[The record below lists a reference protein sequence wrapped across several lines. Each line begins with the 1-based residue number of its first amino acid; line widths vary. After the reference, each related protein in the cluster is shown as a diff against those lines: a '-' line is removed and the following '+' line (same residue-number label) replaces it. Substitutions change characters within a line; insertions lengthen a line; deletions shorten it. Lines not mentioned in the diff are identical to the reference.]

1 MSRVI
6 KIVLFSLIVLL
17 SIIFYKIYLE
27 EKNLIVQDINTNP
40 AIQKE
45 TLKDNLIH
53 NLTYSVNLGQN
64 NEYIINSDL
73 SEITYKNDS
82 TDEIV
87 NMRGVSA
94 TIIDKNKLPIMI
106 KSDLAE
112 YDNSDYGTLFK
123 KNVRINYLNHEISS
137 NEMQLDF
144 KNKFIKI
151 YDKVQYNG
159 SLGQMFTSNID
170 IDIDNNKIEIYM
182 DNNANLVEFFLT
194 N

>member
-17 SIIFYKIYLE
+17 LIIFYKIYLE

-40 AIQKE
+40 TIQKE

-53 NLTYSVNLGQN
+53 KLTYSVNLGQD
-64 NEYIINSDL
+64 NEYIINSEL
-73 SEITYKNDS
+73 SEITYNND
-82 TDEIV
+82 TTEIV
-87 NMRGVSA
+87 NMRGVTA
-94 TIIDKNKLPIMI
+94 TIIDKNQLPIMI

-144 KNKFIKI
+144 KNKLIKI

-159 SLGQMFTSNID
+159 SLGQMLTSNID
-170 IDIDNNKIEIYM
+170 IDINNNKIEIYM
-182 DNNANLVEFFLT
+182 DNNANLVEFFVT

>member
-73 SEITYKNDS
+73 SEITYKNNS
-82 TDEIV
+82 TEIV

-94 TIIDKNKLPIMI
+94 TIIDKNQLPIMI

>member
-6 KIVLFSLIVLL
+6 KIVLFSLMVLL
-17 SIIFYKIYLE
+17 LIIFYKIYLE

-40 AIQKE
+40 TIQKE

-53 NLTYSVNLGQN
+53 KLTYSVNLGQD
-64 NEYIINSDL
+64 NEYIINSEL
-73 SEITYKNDS
+73 SEITYNND
-82 TDEIV
+82 TTEIV
-87 NMRGVSA
+87 NMRGVTA
-94 TIIDKNKLPIMI
+94 TIIDKNQLPIMI

-144 KNKFIKI
+144 KNKLIKI

-170 IDIDNNKIEIYM
+170 IDINNNKIEIYM
-182 DNNANLVEFFLT
+182 DNNANLVEFFVT

>member
-6 KIVLFSLIVLL
+6 KIVLFSLMILL
-17 SIIFYKIYLE
+17 LIIFYKIYLE
-27 EKNLIVQDINTNP
+27 EKNLIVQEINTNP
-40 AIQKE
+40 TIQKE

-53 NLTYSVNLGQN
+53 NLTYSVNLGQD
-64 NEYIINSDL
+64 NEYIINSEL
-73 SEITYKNDS
+73 SEITYNND
-82 TDEIV
+82 TTEIV
-87 NMRGVSA
+87 NMQGVTA
-94 TIIDKNKLPIMI
+94 TIIDKNQLPIMI

-144 KNKFIKI
+144 KNKLIKI

-159 SLGQMFTSNID
+159 SLGQMLTSNID
-170 IDIDNNKIEIYM
+170 IDINNNKIEIYM
-182 DNNANLVEFFLT
+182 DNNANLVEFFVT

>member
-6 KIVLFSLIVLL
+6 KIVLFSLMILL
-17 SIIFYKIYLE
+17 LIIFYKIYLE

-40 AIQKE
+40 TIQKE

-53 NLTYSVNLGQN
+53 KLTYSVNLGQD
-64 NEYIINSDL
+64 NEYIINSEL
-73 SEITYKNDS
+73 SEITYNNNS
-82 TDEIV
+82 TEIV
-87 NMRGVSA
+87 KMQSVKA
-94 TIIDKNKLPIMI
+94 TIIDKNQLPIMI

-144 KNKFIKI
+144 KNKLIKI

-170 IDIDNNKIEIYM
+170 IDINNNKIEIYM
-182 DNNANLVEFFLT
+182 DNNANLVEFFVT

>member
-17 SIIFYKIYLE
+17 LIIFYKIYLE

-40 AIQKE
+40 TIQKE

-53 NLTYSVNLGQN
+53 KLTYSVNLGQD
-64 NEYIINSDL
+64 NEYIINSEL
-73 SEITYKNDS
+73 SEITYNNDS
-82 TDEIV
+82 TEIV
-87 NMRGVSA
+87 NMQSVKA
-94 TIIDKNKLPIMI
+94 TIIDKNQLPIMI

-144 KNKFIKI
+144 KNKLIKI

-159 SLGQMFTSNID
+159 SLGQMLTSNID
-170 IDIDNNKIEIYM
+170 IDINNNKIEIYM
-182 DNNANLVEFFLT
+182 DNNANLVEFFVT

>member
-17 SIIFYKIYLE
+17 LIIFYKIYLE

-40 AIQKE
+40 TIQKE

-53 NLTYSVNLGQN
+53 KLTYSVNLGQD
-64 NEYIINSDL
+64 NEYIINSEL
-73 SEITYKNDS
+73 SEITYNND
-82 TDEIV
+82 TTEIV
-87 NMRGVSA
+87 NMRGVTA
-94 TIIDKNKLPIMI
+94 TIIDKNQLPIMI

-144 KNKFIKI
+144 KNKLIKI

-170 IDIDNNKIEIYM
+170 IDINNNKIEIYM
-182 DNNANLVEFFLT
+182 DNNANLVEFFVT

>member
-6 KIVLFSLIVLL
+6 KIVLFSLMILL
-17 SIIFYKIYLE
+17 LIIFYKIYLE

-40 AIQKE
+40 TIQKE

-82 TDEIV
+82 TEIV
-87 NMRGVSA
+87 NMQGVSA
-94 TIIDKNKLPIMI
+94 TIIDKNELPIMI

-112 YDNSDYGTLFK
+112 YDNFDYGTLFK

-144 KNKFIKI
+144 KNKLIKI
-151 YDKVQYNG
+151 YDKVEYSG

-170 IDIDNNKIEIYM
+170 IDINNNKIEIYM

>member
-6 KIVLFSLIVLL
+6 KIVLFSLMILL
-17 SIIFYKIYLE
+17 LIIFYKIYLE

-40 AIQKE
+40 TIQKE

-53 NLTYSVNLGQN
+53 KLTYSVNLGQD
-64 NEYIINSDL
+64 NEYIINSEL
-73 SEITYKNDS
+73 SEITYNND
-82 TDEIV
+82 TTEIV
-87 NMRGVSA
+87 NMRGVTA
-94 TIIDKNKLPIMI
+94 TIIDKNQLPIMI

-144 KNKFIKI
+144 KNKLIKI

-170 IDIDNNKIEIYM
+170 IDINNNKIEIYM
-182 DNNANLVEFFLT
+182 DNNANLVEFFVT

>member
-17 SIIFYKIYLE
+17 LIIFYKIYLE

-40 AIQKE
+40 TIQKE

-53 NLTYSVNLGQN
+53 NLTYSVNLGQD
-64 NEYIINSDL
+64 NEYIINSEL
-73 SEITYKNDS
+73 SEITYNND
-82 TDEIV
+82 TTEIV
-87 NMRGVSA
+87 NMQGVTA
-94 TIIDKNKLPIMI
+94 TIIDKNQLPIMI

-144 KNKFIKI
+144 KNKLIKI

-159 SLGQMFTSNID
+159 SLGQMLTSNID
-170 IDIDNNKIEIYM
+170 IDINNNKIEIYM
-182 DNNANLVEFFLT
+182 DNNANLVEFFVT

>member
-6 KIVLFSLIVLL
+6 KIVLFSLMILL
-17 SIIFYKIYLE
+17 LIIFYKIYLE

-40 AIQKE
+40 TIQKE

-53 NLTYSVNLGQN
+53 NLTYSVNLGQD
-64 NEYIINSDL
+64 NEYIINSEL
-73 SEITYKNDS
+73 SEITYNNDS
-82 TDEIV
+82 TEIV
-87 NMRGVSA
+87 NMQSVKA
-94 TIIDKNKLPIMI
+94 TIIDKNQLPIMI

-144 KNKFIKI
+144 KNKLIKI

-159 SLGQMFTSNID
+159 SLGQMLTSNID
-170 IDIDNNKIEIYM
+170 IDINNNKIEIYM
-182 DNNANLVEFFLT
+182 DNNANLVEFFVT

>member
-1 MSRVI
+1 MSRLI

-17 SIIFYKIYLE
+17 LIIFYKIYLE

-40 AIQKE
+40 TIQKE

-82 TDEIV
+82 TEIV
-87 NMRGVSA
+87 NMQGVSA
-94 TIIDKNKLPIMI
+94 TIIDKNQLPIMI

-170 IDIDNNKIEIYM
+170 IDINNNKIEIYM

>member
-17 SIIFYKIYLE
+17 LIIFYKIYLE

-40 AIQKE
+40 TIQKE

-53 NLTYSVNLGQN
+53 NLTYSVNLGQD
-64 NEYIINSDL
+64 NEYIINSEL
-73 SEITYKNDS
+73 SEITYNND
-82 TDEIV
+82 TTEIV
-87 NMRGVSA
+87 NMRGVTA
-94 TIIDKNKLPIMI
+94 TIIDKNQLPIMI

-144 KNKFIKI
+144 KNKLIKI

-170 IDIDNNKIEIYM
+170 IDINNNKIEIYM
-182 DNNANLVEFFLT
+182 DNNANLVEFFVT

>member
-1 MSRVI
+1 MSRLI

-17 SIIFYKIYLE
+17 LIIFYKIYLD
-27 EKNLIVQDINTNP
+27 EKNLIVQNINTNP
-40 AIQKE
+40 TIQKE

-64 NEYIINSDL
+64 NEYIINSEL

-82 TDEIV
+82 TEIV
-87 NMRGVSA
+87 NMQGVSA
-94 TIIDKNKLPIMI
+94 TIIDKNELSIMI

-112 YDNSDYGTLFK
+112 YDNFDYGTLFK

-144 KNKFIKI
+144 KNKLIKI
-151 YDKVQYNG
+151 YDKVEYNG
-159 SLGQMFTSNID
+159 PLGQMFTSNID
-170 IDIDNNKIEIYM
+170 IDINNNKIEIYM

>member
-1 MSRVI
+1 M
-6 KIVLFSLIVLL
+6 
-17 SIIFYKIYLE
+17 IIQE
-27 EKNLIVQDINTNP
+27 INTTP
-40 AIQKE
+40 SIQKE

-53 NLTYSVNLGQN
+53 KLTYSVNLGQN

-73 SEITYKNDS
+73 SEITYNNDS
-82 TDEIV
+82 TEIV
-87 NMRGVSA
+87 NMQGVSA
-94 TIIDKNKLPIMI
+94 TIIDKNQLPIMI

-112 YDNSDYGTLFK
+112 YNNSDYGTLFK

-144 KNKFIKI
+144 KNKIIKI

-159 SLGQMFTSNID
+159 PLGQMFTSNLD
-170 IDIDNNKIEIYM
+170 IDINNNKIEIYM
-182 DNNANLVEFFLT
+182 DNNSNLVEFFLT

>member
-1 MSRVI
+1 MSRLI

-17 SIIFYKIYLE
+17 LIIFYKIYLE
-27 EKNLIVQDINTNP
+27 EKNLIVQNINTNP
-40 AIQKE
+40 TIQKE

-82 TDEIV
+82 TEIV
-87 NMRGVSA
+87 NMQGVSA
-94 TIIDKNKLPIMI
+94 TIIDKNQLPIMI

-144 KNKFIKI
+144 KNKLIKI
-151 YDKVQYNG
+151 YDKVEYNG

-170 IDIDNNKIEIYM
+170 IDINNNKIEIYM
-182 DNNANLVEFFLT
+182 DNNANLVEFFVT

>member
-17 SIIFYKIYLE
+17 LIIFYKIYLE

-40 AIQKE
+40 TIQKE

-53 NLTYSVNLGQN
+53 NLTYSVNLGQD
-64 NEYIINSDL
+64 NEYIINSEL
-73 SEITYKNDS
+73 SEITYNNDS
-82 TDEIV
+82 TEIV
-87 NMRGVSA
+87 NMQSVKA
-94 TIIDKNKLPIMI
+94 TIIDKNQLPIMI

-144 KNKFIKI
+144 KNKLIKI

-170 IDIDNNKIEIYM
+170 IDINNNKIEIYM
-182 DNNANLVEFFLT
+182 DNNANLVEFFVT

>member
-17 SIIFYKIYLE
+17 LIIFYKIYLE

-40 AIQKE
+40 TIQKE

-53 NLTYSVNLGQN
+53 KLTYSVNLGQD
-64 NEYIINSDL
+64 NEYIINSEL
-73 SEITYKNDS
+73 SEITYNNNS
-82 TDEIV
+82 TEIV
-87 NMRGVSA
+87 KMQSVKA
-94 TIIDKNKLPIMI
+94 TIIDKNQLPIMI

-144 KNKFIKI
+144 KNKLIKI

-159 SLGQMFTSNID
+159 SLGQMLTSNID
-170 IDIDNNKIEIYM
+170 IDINNNKIEIYM
-182 DNNANLVEFFLT
+182 DNNANLVEFFVT

>member
-17 SIIFYKIYLE
+17 LIIFYKIYLE

-40 AIQKE
+40 TIQKE

-53 NLTYSVNLGQN
+53 KLTYSVNLGQD
-64 NEYIINSDL
+64 NEYIINSEL
-73 SEITYKNDS
+73 SEITYNNDS
-82 TDEIV
+82 TEIV
-87 NMRGVSA
+87 NMQSVKA
-94 TIIDKNKLPIMI
+94 TIIDKNQLPIMI

-144 KNKFIKI
+144 KNKLIKI

-170 IDIDNNKIEIYM
+170 IDINNNKIEIYM
-182 DNNANLVEFFLT
+182 DNNANLVEFFVT

>member
-6 KIVLFSLIVLL
+6 KIVLFSLMILL
-17 SIIFYKIYLE
+17 LIIFYKIYLE

-40 AIQKE
+40 TIQKE

-53 NLTYSVNLGQN
+53 KLAYSVNLGQD
-64 NEYIINSDL
+64 NEYIINSEL
-73 SEITYKNDS
+73 SEITYNND
-82 TDEIV
+82 TTEIV
-87 NMRGVSA
+87 NMQGVTA
-94 TIIDKNKLPIMI
+94 TIIDKNQLPIMI

-144 KNKFIKI
+144 KNKLIKI

-170 IDIDNNKIEIYM
+170 IDINNNKIEIYM
-182 DNNANLVEFFLT
+182 DNNANLVEFFVT

>member
-1 MSRVI
+1 MSRLI

-53 NLTYSVNLGQN
+53 NLTYSVNLGQD
-64 NEYIINSDL
+64 NEYIINSEL
-73 SEITYKNDS
+73 SEITYNNDS
-82 TDEIV
+82 TEIV
-87 NMRGVSA
+87 NMQGVSA
-94 TIIDKNKLPIMI
+94 TIIDKNELPIMI

-144 KNKFIKI
+144 KNKLIKI

-170 IDIDNNKIEIYM
+170 IDINNNKIEIYM

>member
-17 SIIFYKIYLE
+17 LIIFYKIYLE
-27 EKNLIVQDINTNP
+27 EKNLIIQEINNTP
-40 AIQKE
+40 SIQNK

-53 NLTYSVNLGQN
+53 KLTYSVNLGQN

-73 SEITYKNDS
+73 SEITYNNDS
-82 TDEIV
+82 TEIV
-87 NMRGVSA
+87 NMQGVSA
-94 TIIDKNKLPIMI
+94 TIIDKNQLPIMI

-112 YDNSDYGTLFK
+112 YNNSDYGTLFK

-144 KNKFIKI
+144 KNKIIKI

-159 SLGQMFTSNID
+159 PLGQMFTSNLD
-170 IDIDNNKIEIYM
+170 IDINNNKIEIYM
-182 DNNANLVEFFLT
+182 DNNSNLVEFFLT

>member
-6 KIVLFSLIVLL
+6 KIVLFSLMILL
-17 SIIFYKIYLE
+17 LIIFYKIYLE

-40 AIQKE
+40 TIQKE

-53 NLTYSVNLGQN
+53 KLTYSVNLGQD
-64 NEYIINSDL
+64 NEYIINSEL
-73 SEITYKNDS
+73 SEITYNND
-82 TDEIV
+82 TTEIV
-87 NMRGVSA
+87 NMRGVTA
-94 TIIDKNKLPIMI
+94 TIIDKNQLPIMI

-144 KNKFIKI
+144 KNKLIKI

-159 SLGQMFTSNID
+159 SLGQMLTSNID
-170 IDIDNNKIEIYM
+170 IDINNNKIEIYM
-182 DNNANLVEFFLT
+182 DNNANLVEFFVT

>member
-6 KIVLFSLIVLL
+6 KIVLFSLMILL
-17 SIIFYKIYLE
+17 LIIFYKIYLE

-40 AIQKE
+40 TIQKE

-53 NLTYSVNLGQN
+53 NLTYSVNLGQD
-64 NEYIINSDL
+64 NEYIINSEL
-73 SEITYKNDS
+73 SEITYNNDS
-82 TDEIV
+82 TEIV
-87 NMRGVSA
+87 NMQSVTA
-94 TIIDKNKLPIMI
+94 TIIDKNQLPIMI

-144 KNKFIKI
+144 KNKLIKI

-170 IDIDNNKIEIYM
+170 IDINNNKIEIYM
-182 DNNANLVEFFLT
+182 DNNANLVEFFVT

>member
-6 KIVLFSLIVLL
+6 KIVLFSLMILL
-17 SIIFYKIYLE
+17 LIIFYKIYLE

-40 AIQKE
+40 TIQKE

-53 NLTYSVNLGQN
+53 NLTYSVNLGQD
-64 NEYIINSDL
+64 NEYIINSEL
-73 SEITYKNDS
+73 SEITYNNDS
-82 TDEIV
+82 TEIV
-87 NMRGVSA
+87 NMQSVKA
-94 TIIDKNKLPIMI
+94 TIIDKNQLPIMI

-144 KNKFIKI
+144 KNKLIKI

-170 IDIDNNKIEIYM
+170 IDINNNKIEIYM
-182 DNNANLVEFFLT
+182 DNNANLVEFFVT

>member
-17 SIIFYKIYLE
+17 LIIFYKIYLE
-27 EKNLIVQDINTNP
+27 EKNLIVQEINTNP
-40 AIQKE
+40 TIQKE

-53 NLTYSVNLGQN
+53 KLAYSVNLGQD
-64 NEYIINSDL
+64 NEYIINSEL
-73 SEITYKNDS
+73 SEITYNND
-82 TDEIV
+82 TTEIV
-87 NMRGVSA
+87 NMQGVTA
-94 TIIDKNKLPIMI
+94 TIIDKNQLPIMI

-144 KNKFIKI
+144 KNKLIKI

-170 IDIDNNKIEIYM
+170 IDINNNKIEIYM
-182 DNNANLVEFFLT
+182 DNNANLVEFFVT

>member
-1 MSRVI
+1 
-6 KIVLFSLIVLL
+6 
-17 SIIFYKIYLE
+17 
-27 EKNLIVQDINTNP
+27 LIVQEINTNP
-40 AIQKE
+40 TIQKE

-53 NLTYSVNLGQN
+53 NLTYSVNLGQD
-64 NEYIINSDL
+64 NEYIINSEL
-73 SEITYKNDS
+73 SEITYNNDS
-82 TDEIV
+82 TEIV
-87 NMRGVSA
+87 NMRGVTA
-94 TIIDKNKLPIMI
+94 TIIDKNQLPIMI

-144 KNKFIKI
+144 KNKLIKI

-159 SLGQMFTSNID
+159 SLGQMLTSNID
-170 IDIDNNKIEIYM
+170 IDINNNKIEIYM
-182 DNNANLVEFFLT
+182 DNNANLVEFFVT

>member
-6 KIVLFSLIVLL
+6 KIVLFSLMILL
-17 SIIFYKIYLE
+17 LIIFYKIYLE

-40 AIQKE
+40 TIQKE

-53 NLTYSVNLGQN
+53 NLTYSVNLGQD
-64 NEYIINSDL
+64 NEYIINSEL
-73 SEITYKNDS
+73 SEITYNND
-82 TDEIV
+82 TTEIV
-87 NMRGVSA
+87 NMRGVTA
-94 TIIDKNKLPIMI
+94 TIIDKNQLPIMI

-144 KNKFIKI
+144 KNKLIKI

-170 IDIDNNKIEIYM
+170 IDINNNKIEIYM
-182 DNNANLVEFFLT
+182 DNNANLVEFFVT

>member
-6 KIVLFSLIVLL
+6 KIVLFSLMILL
-17 SIIFYKIYLE
+17 LIIFYKIYLE
-27 EKNLIVQDINTNP
+27 EKNLIVQEINTNP
-40 AIQKE
+40 TIQKE

-53 NLTYSVNLGQN
+53 NLTYSVNLGQD
-64 NEYIINSDL
+64 NEYIINSEL
-73 SEITYKNDS
+73 SEITYNNDS
-82 TDEIV
+82 TEIV
-87 NMRGVSA
+87 NMRGVTA
-94 TIIDKNKLPIMI
+94 TIIDKNQLPIMI

-144 KNKFIKI
+144 KNKLIKI

-170 IDIDNNKIEIYM
+170 IDINNNKIEIYM
-182 DNNANLVEFFLT
+182 DNNANLVEFFVT

>member
-17 SIIFYKIYLE
+17 LIIFYKIYLE
-27 EKNLIVQDINTNP
+27 EKNLIIQEINTTP
-40 AIQKE
+40 SIQKK

-53 NLTYSVNLGQN
+53 KLTYSVNLGQN

-73 SEITYKNDS
+73 SEITYNNDS
-82 TDEIV
+82 TEIV
-87 NMRGVSA
+87 NMQGVSA
-94 TIIDKNKLPIMI
+94 TIIDKNQLPIMI

-112 YDNSDYGTLFK
+112 YNNSDYGTLFK

-144 KNKFIKI
+144 KNKLIKI
-151 YDKVQYNG
+151 YDKVEYNG

-170 IDIDNNKIEIYM
+170 IDINNNKIEIYM

>member
-6 KIVLFSLIVLL
+6 KIVLFSLMILL
-17 SIIFYKIYLE
+17 LIIFYKIYLE

-40 AIQKE
+40 TIQKE

-53 NLTYSVNLGQN
+53 KLTYSVNLGQD
-64 NEYIINSDL
+64 NEYIINSEL
-73 SEITYKNDS
+73 SEITYNND
-82 TDEIV
+82 TTEIV
-87 NMRGVSA
+87 NMRGVTA
-94 TIIDKNKLPIMI
+94 TIIDKNQLPIMI

-112 YDNSDYGTLFK
+112 YDNFDYGTLFK

-144 KNKFIKI
+144 KNKLIKI

-170 IDIDNNKIEIYM
+170 IDINNNKIEIYM
-182 DNNANLVEFFLT
+182 DNNANLVEFFVT